1 MTLSKFGKKY
11 HRPFYL
17 VINTVFH
24 NAVSSNVRDPYFVT
38 NIMTTTIICKV
49 KLKFAQAFNNFD
61 NLRNLNS
68 SLPKLSLSSKVSNG
82 TDRQEIAGNVA

>member
-1 MTLSKFGKKY
+1 MLF
-11 HRPFYL
+11 
-17 VINTVFH
+17 
-24 NAVSSNVRDPYFVT
+24 SSNVRDPYFVT